1 MPLYPKVKALK
12 AFSAF
17 VHERHRIYVC
27 RAAGVQKP
35 WTKDPVL
42 RDFRFTNVYREL
54 DTVTAWVREN
64 WREPNADHPDL
75 WFAMAVARLINWPD
89 TLAEMG
95 FPGTWNAKAASK
107 FMLVASERAERK
119 EKVFTSAYIINQAV
133 TGGDGM
139 KKADYLARVV
149 FTDLW
154 ERREFI
160 RPRTGDMLA
169 EFHER
174 LMTAYGMGSFLAA
187 QVVADTKHCLP
198 LKDAPDWHTWAA
210 SGPGSRRGLNI
221 LLGLDPKTP
230 MRESLWR
237 STVQAVRDDFNLHY
251 RDVLVLGSPLDAQDF
266 QNCLCEYSKYTRGY
280 SRQRYEGNP
289 K

>member
-1 MPLYPKVKALK
+1 MLRPKAKALK

-17 VHERHRIYVC
+17 VHERHQIYLR
-27 RAAGVQKP
+27 RAVGRAKP
-35 WTKDPVL
+35 WTDDPVL

-54 DTVTAWVREN
+54 DTVTKWVRET
-64 WREPNADHPDL
+64 WREPNVDHPDL

-89 TLAEMG
+89 TLAEMA

-107 FMLVASERAERK
+107 FMLVASKRAERK

-133 TGGDGM
+133 TGGYGM

-154 ERREFI
+154 DRREFI
-160 RPRTGDMLA
+160 RPRTGDRLA
-169 EFHER
+169 GFHER

-198 LKDAPDWHTWAA
+198 LKAAPDWHTWAA

-230 MRESLWR
+230 MREDIWLL
-237 STVQAVRDDFNLHY
+237 TVQAAQRDFNLDH
-251 RDVLVLGSPLDAQDF
+251 RRPLVLTTPLDAQDF

-280 SRQRYEGNP
+280 SRQRYEGTP